1 MFDDFPWRYWAKNSP
16 NELALLV
23 DDEHFTWRALS
34 QAVNVQATILQEH
47 GIAEHSVL
55 AISEGNGFALVIR
68 LLALWQLGGQALL
81 LNPKLSPDEREMYL
95 THWPMDA
102 VYSVD
107 SGFKS
112 MTAKVPTT
120 IFWQAERIVSFILT
134 SGSTGFPKAVAHQA
148 KHHLASANGLLSAM
162 TFEQGDI
169 WLLSL
174 PLFHVSGM
182 GILWR
187 WLLKGAAL
195 CIPTSPQQVLPLLS
209 QVTHASL
216 VPTQLQRWLS
226 LSLSTRRL
234 KQVLLGGATIPI
246 SLTDDA
252 EEQGIACWCGYGMTE
267 MASTVTVKRANGKAG
282 VGDVLPYRQLK
293 LENNQIFVKGE
304 SLSVGYLQS
313 SGTLMALTDK
323 DGWFAT
329 KDRAHRQEDEW
340 VIDGRLDN
348 MFISGGENIQ
358 PEEIERVLLE
368 HPDILTAFV
377 LPKKNED
384 LGLLPIAILQTTVS
398 MNTQWLSELA
408 VWLSSRLMTFKQPRS
423 YFLLPENLM
432 SGGIKIPRI
441 KIQRWFDD
449 SHVG

>member
-1 MFDDFPWRYWAKNSP
+1 MFEDFPWRHWANVRP
-16 NELALLV
+16 NAPALLV
-23 DDEHFTWRALS
+23 DERSITWLALS
-34 QAVNVQATILQEH
+34 QAVNDQVAILQKQ
-47 GIAEHSVL
+47 GIAEHSVI
-55 AISEGNGFALVIR
+55 AISESNGFALVIR

-81 LNPKLSPDEREMYL
+81 LNPKLSEGERDAYL
-95 THWPMDA
+95 AHWPVDA
-102 VYSVD
+102 VYSTEMGLSVIH
-107 SGFKS
+107 SS
-112 MTAKVPTT
+112 AATT
-120 IFWQAERIVSFILT
+120 IAWNAERIVSFILT

-148 KHHLASANGLLSAM
+148 QQHLASAEGLLSIM
-162 TFEQGDI
+162 KFEVGDT

-226 LSLSTRRL
+226 VLPFNYRL

-246 SLTDDA
+246 SLTDQA
-252 EEQGIACWCGYGMTE
+252 EQQGIACWCGYGMTE
-267 MASTVTVKRANGKAG
+267 MASTVTAKRADGKAG
-282 VGDVLPYRQLK
+282 VGVVLPCRQFK
-293 LENNQIFVKGE
+293 LESNQIFVRGE

-313 SGTLMALTDK
+313 SGELTPLTNEN
-323 DGWFAT
+323 GWFAT
-329 KDRAHRQEDEW
+329 KDLAHWQDDEW

-377 LPKKNED
+377 LPQQNAD
-384 LGLLPIAILQTTVS
+384 LGVLPIAVLQTTVS
-398 MNTQWLSELA
+398 MSLIWLMELER
-408 VWLSSRLMTFKQPRS
+408 WLAPRLMKFKRPRAYVS
-423 YFLLPENLM
+423 LPDDLM
-432 SGGIKIPRI
+432 SGGIKIPRV
-441 KIQRWFDD
+441 KVQRWFDGQ
-449 SHVG
+449 SVR